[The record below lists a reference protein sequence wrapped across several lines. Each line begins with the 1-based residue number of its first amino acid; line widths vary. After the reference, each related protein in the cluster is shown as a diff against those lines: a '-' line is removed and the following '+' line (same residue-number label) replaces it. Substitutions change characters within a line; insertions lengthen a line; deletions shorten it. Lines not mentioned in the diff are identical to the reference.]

1 MTLSAALQNTE
12 APAAQYE
19 NGQNGDSG
27 GYSPERIHPLMLN
40 QQADPGKYD
49 SYLATVRH
57 MVNPEMRTLSDY
69 VRGGYYATDTLRD
82 LAHRYY
88 HLTQWQIRSESSMLN
103 HRRLELLREKAWLDS
118 LLLGLKQTTD
128 AAEVAAL
135 PDPRRQE
142 LMGTGIA
149 YSASTLKDD
158 GNRPLTAIMPV
169 TLGEAYERITE
180 ITSLVQSLA
189 LRIRRAQLLGIY
201 YDVGPL
207 LAYWCQPY
215 EQRGD
220 LDPTLGPGFMMRL
233 NDVIDISSA
242 AVWRRQARGIISQT
256 AEDAG
261 GKDRLEP
268 ASGDAQPQ
276 GKRSILGRIIRK

>member
-1 MTLSAALQNTE
+1 MVLSTALQITE
-12 APAAQYE
+12 APPAQSE

-40 QQADPGKYD
+40 QQAEPGKYD

-69 VRGGYYATDTLRD
+69 VRGGYYRSDTLRD

-118 LLLGLKQTTD
+118 LLLGLRQTQD
-128 AAEVAAL
+128 PAEVAAMADDKREAL
-135 PDPRRQE
+135 
-142 LMGTGIA
+142 LGTGIA
-149 YSASTLKDD
+149 YSASTLGEGGKL
-158 GNRPLTAIMPV
+158 PLTAIIPV

-180 ITSLVQSLA
+180 INSLVQSLA
-189 LRIRRAQLLGIY
+189 LRIRRAQTLGIY

-207 LAYWCQPY
+207 LAYWSQPY
-215 EQRGD
+215 ETRGD

-233 NDVIDISSA
+233 NDVIDISA
-242 AVWRRQARGIISQT
+242 AEVWRRQARGIISQT
-256 AEDAG
+256 SEDAG
-261 GKDRLEP
+261 GKPMGEP
-268 ASGDAQPQ
+268 AAGDEQSQ
-276 GKRSILGRIIRK
+276 GKRSILGRIIRR